1 MAKAYLEPP
10 KFRVES
16 LIAEGDFV
24 IAVGQIRMKDEAG
37 KMVDYAY
44 RDCWCFRD
52 GKMHEL
58 KAFVIAD
65 ET

>member
-37 KMVDYAY
+37 KIVD
-44 RDCWCFRD
+44 
-52 GKMHEL
+52 
-58 KAFVIAD
+58 
-65 ET
+65 